1 MDASFTNNLSASRG
15 TDFFGKPDGSDGK
28 VRSRNLTAVSAS
40 FVYEW
45 GYSLAEPCRAKFA
58 IEPQSGGHRSWIL
71 ISREDGHGTTAFAIS
86 VHMALI
92 KDTRFADPLRSL
104 ALPRKSGAVVEM

>member
-1 MDASFTNNLSASRG
+1 
-15 TDFFGKPDGSDGK
+15 
-28 VRSRNLTAVSAS
+28 VSAS

-86 VHMALI
+86 VHMELI
-92 KDTRFADPLRSL
+92 KDRRFRSIQWFTDDEG
-104 ALPRKSGAVVEM
+104 KSGTAVGHSLPY